1 MQQTRLEG
9 VRHMFYLC
17 SWTEF
22 PRNSSFTVRT
32 SMTLAEFLL
41 VSSPLFLYN
50 KSHTDAIHRARESF
64 CADRRHH

>member
-9 VRHMFYLC
+9 MRRMFYLC

-22 PRNSSFTVRT
+22 PWNSSFTVR
-32 SMTLAEFLL
+32 SMMLAEFLL

-50 KSHTDAIHRARESF
+50 KSHTDAIHRARKSF
-64 CADRRHH
+64 CADRRHR